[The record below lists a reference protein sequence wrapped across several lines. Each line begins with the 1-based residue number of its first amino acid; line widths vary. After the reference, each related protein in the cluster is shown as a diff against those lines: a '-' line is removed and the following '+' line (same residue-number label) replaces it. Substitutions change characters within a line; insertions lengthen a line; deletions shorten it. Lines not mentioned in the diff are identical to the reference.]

1 MVSRHNI
8 NIVEQTH
15 AQPMK
20 YDDYILQ
27 NTWNYRFPL
36 INYSSHHM
44 VICTNGIRDPGS
56 DLSDH
61 EASLMSYKFTIIA
74 SLSLCLLGSL

>member
-1 MVSRHNI
+1 MFGITTVPRYHDTTLI
-8 NIVEQTH
+8 LYLELTH
-15 AQPMK
+15 APPMK
-20 YDDYILQ
+20 YEDYILQ

-56 DLSDH
+56 DLSDQ
-61 EASLMSYKFTIIA
+61 MRPV
-74 SLSLCLLGSL
+74 